1 VKVESLFYLGVTAFF
16 VVIGAIYWFTS
27 YEDAGTTMLVA
38 SALLG
43 LLAGGYLLLQARK
56 HPPRPEDR
64 PDATVAEGAGPVD
77 EFPAPSIWPFLF
89 GLGSVVFATGFIF
102 GIYVVIAGGAIL
114 GLGLI
119 GMIRQSR
126 GHAPA
131 GQDRAGPTR
140 SSTST

>member
-16 VVIGAIYWFTS
+16 IVIGAIYWFTS

-43 LLAGGYLLLQARK
+43 LLAGGYLLIQARK

-64 PDATVAEGAGPVD
+64 SDATLAEGAGPVD

-102 GIYVVIAGGAIL
+102 GIYVVLAGAAVL
-114 GLGLI
+114 GLGVI

-126 GHAPA
+126 GTAH
-131 GQDRAGPTR
+131 TE
-140 SSTST
+140 